1 MGKKISA
8 IILSFLAVVNIGF
21 TTAFSLEN
29 KDFEIISQTITKEDL
44 VSKEEDLFPNIMNF
58 NIDGETKEFTL
69 ESLKFEDTVIKN
81 RTGIAIGSIDF
92 PLDSIKPT
100 PPKSNSFY
108 YFDTVL
114 NRNIP
119 VTIPLI
125 SLEKREPLSWRDD
138 FYVEVIVENYG
149 SPYYTFDKK
158 DIPHNQE
165 YPLFLGYEDDYL
177 NYLNLDTN
185 SYKILSSSWSSEPYF
200 DGDSLKRKAR
210 FYGKRYVSSHTG
222 NYASEVTLPD
232 ADGCTATAVYTL
244 KIPKEIISI
253 VEEKPIITPE
263 IVVEKENILSP
274 VITTIIAVMVIV
286 SFILFTFFYIK
297 KKRDIK

>member
-1 MGKKISA
+1 MFKKISA
-8 IILSFLAVVNIGF
+8 LILSFLAVVNIVF
-21 TTAFSLEN
+21 TTAFALFQDN
-29 KDFEIISQTITKEDL
+29 FQTITHTITKENL
-44 VSKEEDLFPNIMNF
+44 LSKEEDLFPNIMNF
-58 NIDGETKEFTL
+58 NIDGEAKEFTL
-69 ESLKFEDTVIKN
+69 ESIKFEDTVIKN
-81 RTGIAIGSIDF
+81 RSGIAIGSIDF

-119 VTIPLI
+119 VTIRLI
-125 SLEKREPLSWRDD
+125 SLKEREPLNWRDD
-138 FYVEVIVENYG
+138 FYIEVIIENYG
-149 SPYYTFDKK
+149 STYYTFAKK

-185 SYKILSSSWSSEPYF
+185 SYKILSSSWSSEPYI
-200 DGDSLKRKAR
+200 DGDILKRKAR

-232 ADGCTATAVYTL
+232 ADGYTATAVYTL
-244 KIPKEIISI
+244 KIPKETPPII
-253 VEEKPIITPE
+253 EEKPIITPK
-263 IVVEKENILSP
+263 IVDEKQDILSP
-274 VITTIIAVMVIV
+274 VITTVIAVMVIV